1 MIQRYKKSIEIKLLN
16 IYNKKSENNCR
27 GRRQMEILVVKADP
41 EADFDSYCGRFVKY
55 ISTER
60 RERVERMRSERDRI
74 TSVLAELTVRIQI
87 ILHTGMKNE
96 DIRFDYG
103 EHGKPFLHGREDFQF
118 SFSHAGGYVAFVCGK
133 RSVGVDIERTDREK
147 ENIARKHF
155 TENEYEAIYTRRKK
169 TFAEIWTAKEAYVK
183 YLGTGL
189 SKGLNTFDVLDDS
202 TGCRFVS
209 FDIPGGYT
217 ATVCLDTDDEV
228 TCRVITADEV
238 FEQYN

>member
-1 MIQRYKKSIEIKLLN
+1 
-16 IYNKKSENNCR
+16 
-27 GRRQMEILVVKADP
+27 MEILVVKADP
-41 EADFDSYCGRFVKY
+41 EADFDSSCGRFVKY
-55 ISTER
+55 ISPER

-118 SFSHAGGYVAFVCGK
+118 SFSHAGGYVAFVCGC

-147 ENIARKHF
+147 ENIARKYF
-155 TENEYEAIYTRRKK
+155 TENEYEAIYTRREK

-189 SKGLNTFDVLDDS
+189 SKGLNTFDVLDGS

-238 FEQYN
+238 FEYYDSF

>member
-1 MIQRYKKSIEIKLLN
+1 
-16 IYNKKSENNCR
+16 
-27 GRRQMEILVVKADP
+27 MEILVVKADP

-55 ISTER
+55 ISPER

-74 TSVLAELTVRIQI
+74 TSVLAELTVRLRIM
-87 ILHTGMKNE
+87 HETGMKNE
-96 DIRFDYG
+96 DISFDYG
-103 EHGKPFLHGREDFQF
+103 EHGKPFLHGRDDFQF

-155 TENEYEAIYTRRKK
+155 TENEYDAIYKRKKK

-209 FDIPGGYT
+209 FDIPGGYN

-238 FEQYN
+238 FEYYDSF

>member
-1 MIQRYKKSIEIKLLN
+1 MNLEGKEIKMELL
-16 IYNKKSENNCR
+16 I
-27 GRRQMEILVVKADP
+27 VKAD
-41 EADFDSYCGRFVKY
+41 AVAVFDDYCGKYLKY
-55 ISTER
+55 ISPER
-60 RERVERMRSERDRI
+60 QARVERMRSEKDRI
-74 TSVLAELTVRIQI
+74 TSVIAELTVRMRIMAE
-87 ILHTGMKNE
+87 TGLKNE
-96 DIRFDYG
+96 EISFDYG

-147 ENIARKHF
+147 ENIARRHF
-155 TENEYEAIYTRRKK
+155 TENEYEAIYTRREK

-209 FDIPGGYT
+209 FDIPGGYN
-217 ATVCLDTDDEV
+217 ATVCLDKDDEV

>member
-1 MIQRYKKSIEIKLLN
+1 
-16 IYNKKSENNCR
+16 
-27 GRRQMEILVVKADP
+27 MEILVVKADP
-41 EADFDSYCGRFVKY
+41 EADFDSCCGRFVKY
-55 ISTER
+55 ISAER

-74 TSVLAELTVRIQI
+74 TSVLAELTVRLRIM
-87 ILHTGMKNE
+87 HETGMKNE
-96 DIRFDYG
+96 DITFDYG
-103 EHGKPFLHGREDFQF
+103 EHSKPFLHGRDDFQF

-147 ENIARKHF
+147 ENIARRHF
-155 TENEYEAIYTRRKK
+155 TENEYEAIYTRKEK

-209 FDIPGGYT
+209 FDIPGGYN
-217 ATVCLDTDDEV
+217 ATVCLDTDDAV
-228 TCRVITADEV
+228 TCRVITAEEV
-238 FEQYN
+238 VEQYN

>member
-1 MIQRYKKSIEIKLLN
+1 
-16 IYNKKSENNCR
+16 
-27 GRRQMEILVVKADP
+27 MEILVVKADP

-55 ISTER
+55 ISPER

-74 TSVLAELTVRIQI
+74 ISVLAELTVRLRIMQE
-87 ILHTGMKNE
+87 TGMKNE
-96 DIRFDYG
+96 EISFDYG
-103 EHGKPFLHGREDFQF
+103 EHGKPFLHGRDDFQF
-118 SFSHAGGYVAFVCGK
+118 SFSHASGYVAFVCGS
-133 RSVGVDIERTDREK
+133 RSVGVDIERNDREK
-147 ENIARKHF
+147 EKIASKHF
-155 TENEYEAIYTRRKK
+155 TENEYEAIYTRKEK

-189 SKGLNTFDVLDDS
+189 SKGLNTFDVLEDS

>member
-1 MIQRYKKSIEIKLLN
+1 
-16 IYNKKSENNCR
+16 
-27 GRRQMEILVVKADP
+27 MEILVVKADP
-41 EADFDSYCGRFVKY
+41 EADFDSYCGGYLKY

-133 RSVGVDIERTDREK
+133 HSVGVDIERTDREK

-155 TENEYEAIYTRRKK
+155 TENEYEAIYTRKEK

-189 SKGLNTFDVLDDS
+189 SKGLNTFDVLEGS

-238 FEQYN
+238 FEYYDSF

>member
-1 MIQRYKKSIEIKLLN
+1 
-16 IYNKKSENNCR
+16 
-27 GRRQMEILVVKADP
+27 MEILVVKADP
-41 EADFDSYCGRFVKY
+41 ETDFAVCCGRYVKY
-55 ISTER
+55 ISEER

-103 EHGKPFLHGREDFQF
+103 EHGKPFLHGRDDFQF
-118 SFSHAGGYVAFVCGK
+118 SFSHAGGYVAFVCGC

-147 ENIARKHF
+147 EIIARRHF
-155 TENEYEAIYTRRKK
+155 TENEYEAIYKRKKK

-209 FDIPGGYT
+209 FDVDNGM
-217 ATVCLDTDDEV
+217 TVTSCQDTDEETV
-228 TCRVITADEV
+228 LKMITADEL
-238 FEQYN
+238 FESLKGMLLK

>member
-1 MIQRYKKSIEIKLLN
+1 
-16 IYNKKSENNCR
+16 
-27 GRRQMEILVVKADP
+27 
-41 EADFDSYCGRFVKY
+41 
-55 ISTER
+55 
-60 RERVERMRSERDRI
+60 
-74 TSVLAELTVRIQI
+74 
-87 ILHTGMKNE
+87 MKNE

-103 EHGKPFLHGREDFQF
+103 EHGKPFLHGRDDFQF

-155 TENEYEAIYTRRKK
+155 TENEYEAIYTRKEK

-238 FEQYN
+238 FEYYDSF

>member
-1 MIQRYKKSIEIKLLN
+1 MIRRYKKSIEIKLLN

-41 EADFDSYCGRFVKY
+41 EADFAACCGRYVKY
-55 ISTER
+55 ISEER
-60 RERVERMRSERDRI
+60 QARVERMRSEKDRI
-74 TSVLAELTVRIQI
+74 TSVVAELTVRMRIMAE
-87 ILHTGMKNE
+87 TGLKNE
-96 DIRFDYG
+96 EISFDYG

-118 SFSHAGGYVAFVCGK
+118 SFSHAGGYVAFVCGC

-155 TENEYEAIYTRRKK
+155 TENEYEAIYTRREK

-189 SKGLNTFDVLDDS
+189 SKGLNTFDVLDGS